1 MPAMENKQKCK
12 EISQIEEVQLI
23 KLKTLV
29 IEARDN

>member
-23 KLKTLV
+23 NLKTLV